1 MVWGGRWEGGSGLGT
16 HVHLWLNHVDVW
28 QKPLQYCKV
37 ISLQLKFKNKKK
49 RDRRGGE
56 RRPYEEGG
64 RDWTQEL
71 SFSYFTGKKTVTQR
85 GQEEVEVGS
94 KLFAPGLGT

>member
-1 MVWGGRWEGGSGLGT
+1 MAGLGDPYLGPS
-16 HVHLWLNHVDVW
+16 V
-28 QKPLQYCKV
+28 
-37 ISLQLKFKNKKK
+37 
-49 RDRRGGE
+49 RGVRIG
-56 RRPYEEGG
+56 
-64 RDWTQEL
+64 QEL